1 MELFIGVDGGGT
13 KTEATAINSHGKVLS
28 RYFGSSTNPYVVT
41 FEGAM
46 QELVSVLDQV
56 ITPLSSDMSTSTI
69 KGICLGMSGV
79 STIQERE
86 NVISSIRAYQEQRDL
101 SFPISVRTEAEIS
114 LMASLE
120 REYGILVISG
130 TGSNTYGITSNGE
143 LYRVGGWGH
152 ILGDEGSGY
161 QIGLLSLKT
170 VIKSLEGM
178 LPPTLMTKAI
188 TDAYDFGHISEL
200 KGYVYKSSI
209 GRNDIAAFAR
219 YCVETAANGDSLA
232 QTILQDQARE
242 LAETTTTLIGKHPE
256 LEQTDVICTGS
267 IFKHSAVFRN
277 TFRETLLSLFP
288 KLSFVEGRNDLSPA
302 DGAALLARKLY
313 AAKD

>member
-13 KTEATAINSHGKVLS
+13 KTEAAAINSDGKVLS
-28 RYFGSSTNPYVVT
+28 RYSGSSTNPYVVT
-41 FEGAM
+41 FDGAM
-46 QELVSVLDQV
+46 QELANVLNQV
-56 ITPLSSDMSTSTI
+56 IEPLSSSLPEAVF

-79 STIQERE
+79 STTEE
-86 NVISSIRAYQEQRDL
+86 KDNVISFLRSYQEERRL
-101 SFPISVRTEAEIS
+101 SFPISITTEAEIS

-130 TGSNTYGITSNGE
+130 TGSNTYGITKNGGH
-143 LYRVGGWGH
+143 YRVGGWGH

-178 LPPTLMTKAI
+178 LPSTSMTGRI
-188 TDAYDFGHISEL
+188 INAYGFGQISEL

-219 YCVETAANGDSLA
+219 YCVEAAKDGDALA
-232 QTILQDQARE
+232 QGILQDQAAE
-242 LAETTTTLIGKHPE
+242 LAETTTALIGRHPE
-256 LEQTDVICTGS
+256 FEETEVVCTGS
-267 IFKHSAVFRN
+267 IFKHSAIFRN
-277 TFRETLLSLFP
+277 SFREVLLSRFP
-288 KLSFVEGRNDLSPA
+288 RLSFMEESNDLSPA

-313 AAKD
+313 LKEV